1 MCLFD
6 KHFIT
11 TTTHSQNFG
20 KMKKQSTTIQAYS
33 TRVINMNFRIKVYG
47 RDENGKRIN
56 TLVGVSG
63 LINLIGIELFN
74 KLISKAF
81 NSLLDC
87 FVAKL
92 RRGLKIS
99 FYNK

>member
-1 MCLFD
+1 
-6 KHFIT
+6 
-11 TTTHSQNFG
+11 
-20 KMKKQSTTIQAYS
+20 MKKQILTQAYATS
-33 TRVINMNFRIKVYG
+33 VINMNFRIKVYG
-47 RDENGKRIN
+47 HDENGKRIN

-63 LINLIGIELFN
+63 LIRLIGMELFN
-74 KLISKAF
+74 KLVTKAF

-99 FYNK
+99 FYSK

>member
-1 MCLFD
+1 
-6 KHFIT
+6 
-11 TTTHSQNFG
+11 
-20 KMKKQSTTIQAYS
+20 MKKQTTTAQAYATS
-33 TRVINMNFRIKVYG
+33 LVNMNFRIKVYG

-63 LINLIGIELFN
+63 LIRLIGMELFN
-74 KLISKAF
+74 KLVGKAF

-99 FYNK
+99 FYSK